1 MAANRSPSRGPAG
14 SGNTPGRFP
23 LGWRPFGRSGWQPFG
38 RSGGAL
44 DGQRILLAVI
54 AVYVVG
60 LCALPLLRLFT
71 EGTGG
76 DLWTALSD
84 PATLAATRRT
94 VVAGL
99 GATALSVV
107 LGGSM
112 ALLVALTNPR
122 LKTLLVFLLLL
133 PMLIPA
139 QISALAWLE
148 LTGPS
153 STILGPLGLAPPP
166 GTRNWLYSREGIILL
181 MGIEH
186 STMVFLAVR
195 AGLRALPG
203 DLVEAARAAGAGP
216 FTILWHII
224 LPLLRPSLVAGA
236 ALAFVAAI
244 GNFGIPALLGIPG
257 RYTLLTALV
266 YQRLS
271 GFGPSVLGEVAALSL
286 ILAALAGV
294 GLLLQAIAKGKGRV
308 AIASDGTTIAPYEL
322 GRWRLAVEALVWV
335 VLMVISVIPLFALI
349 GASLIPALGVPL
361 TFSNAS
367 LTNYATALGTGAVR
381 RSFLNS
387 AWLAGA
393 AALVTPL
400 VAVPLA
406 YAVVIRQS
414 RVARILDTL
423 ADIPFALPG
432 IVVSIACILTF
443 LPPLPGLGV
452 SLYGTA
458 WIILFAY
465 LARFL
470 ALGLRPAVAG
480 MANID
485 PALEEAGRIAG
496 VGPLR
501 RLTRIILP
509 MAAPTAA
516 AGSLLI
522 FMSAYNELTVSALLW
537 STGHETIGVM
547 IFNLYDEGEATAA
560 SAASV
565 LSVLAT
571 LAAAGAASL
580 LARRLPKGVL
590 PWQA

>member
-1 MAANRSPSRGPAG
+1 MVVKRSI
-14 SGNTPGRFP
+14 SGNTAGGGIASGRFP
-23 LGWRPFGRSGWQPFG
+23 FRSVLGDTQG
-38 RSGGAL
+38 L
-44 DGQRILLAVI
+44 LLACL

-60 LCALPLLRLFT
+60 LCALPLLRLFG
-71 EGTGG
+71 EGAGTGI
-76 DLWTALSD
+76 LEALTNRRVLE
-84 PATLAATRRT
+84 ATQHTI
-94 VVAGL
+94 VAGL
-99 GATALSVV
+99 GATVLSVI
-107 LGGSM
+107 LGGAM
-112 ALLVALTNPR
+112 ALVVALTNVRFKP
-122 LKTLLVFLLLL
+122 LMVFLLLL

-153 STILGPLGLAPPP
+153 STILGPLGLAPAP

-186 STMVFLAVR
+186 STMVFLAAR
-195 AGLRALPG
+195 AGLRSLPG
-203 DLVEAARAAGAGP
+203 DLVEAARAAGASP
-216 FTILWHII
+216 WTVLWRIV

-257 RYTLLTALV
+257 RYTLLTALI

-271 GFGPSVLGEVAALSL
+271 GFGPSILGEVAILSL
-286 ILAALAGV
+286 ILAALAGL
-294 GLLLQAIAKGKGRV
+294 GLLLQALAKGKDRV
-308 AIASDGTTIAPYEL
+308 TIATDGTAIAPYAL
-322 GRWRLAVEALVWV
+322 GRLRPVLEALAWI
-335 VLMVISVIPLFALI
+335 VLLVISVIPLLALI

-361 TFSNAS
+361 TLGNA
-367 LTNYATALGTGAVR
+367 TFDNYAVALGTAAVR

-393 AALVTPL
+393 AAVLTPL
-400 VAVPLA
+400 VAIPLA
-406 YAVVIRQS
+406 YQLVIRRARLA
-414 RVARILDTL
+414 RVLNAL
-423 ADIPFALPG
+423 ADVPFALPG

-443 LPPLPGLGV
+443 LPPLPLVGV
-452 SLYGTA
+452 SLYGTG
-458 WIILFAY
+458 WIILVAY

-470 ALGLRPAVAG
+470 AMGLRPVVAG
-480 MANID
+480 MAAID
-485 PALEEAGRIAG
+485 PALEEAARVAG
-496 VGPLR
+496 AGPMR
-501 RLTRIILP
+501 RLTRVILP

-516 AGSLLI
+516 AGALLI

-547 IFNLYDEGEATAA
+547 IFNLYDEGNATAA

-565 LSVLAT
+565 LSVVAT
-571 LAAAGAASL
+571 LGAAAAASL